1 MIRHITALIIC
12 IVVGS
17 LSLMADGP
25 RNRANRE
32 QWYNNMIQTKIDYL
46 SKQMNLTP
54 QQKEKFE
61 KSYRDMSN
69 ETSRLARD
77 TRSLERQVSKKAN
90 PSDLEYEKAAEAI
103 TEFKAKEGSV
113 ELKYFN
119 QFKTFL
125 NKKQLFQLKLAEN
138 KWMDELMRHRGKGKN
153 KR

>member
-69 ETSRLARD
+69 ET
-77 TRSLERQVSKKAN
+77 
-90 PSDLEYEKAAEAI
+90 
-103 TEFKAKEGSV
+103 
-113 ELKYFN
+113 
-119 QFKTFL
+119 
-125 NKKQLFQLKLAEN
+125 
-138 KWMDELMRHRGKGKN
+138 
-153 KR
+153 